1 MRDVLHAEWTK
12 VRSLP
17 TAAWLLLATVVVTV
31 GLTAAVAAAQ
41 NPTNNSTSLDTTQ
54 LSLIGVDVGQAVVAV
69 LAVLLISGEYDCGLI
84 SLTVAASPQRHLV
97 LMAKALIAAVLSLA
111 AGTVAVLGSV
121 LIAGVVLAGNGLT
134 AARGYEMTSLANATN
149 LRAAGGTV
157 LYLALIALLSLG
169 VATVVREPVAAIG
182 IVLGLLYLFPL
193 LAAVVSDPAWSRH
206 LQQIGP
212 MTAGTAIKATRH
224 LKGLPLSPWAGLGV
238 LTAWALG
245 ALVLGGL
252 LFRYRD
258 V

>member
-1 MRDVLHAEWTK
+1 MRDVLRAEWTK
-12 VRSLP
+12 VRTLP

-31 GLTAAVAAAQ
+31 GLSAAVAAAQ
-41 NPTNNSTSLDTTQ
+41 NPTNNGTSLDATK
-54 LSLIGVDVGQAVVAV
+54 LSLIGVDLGQAVVAV

-84 SLTVAASPQRHLV
+84 SVTVAASPQRHLV
-97 LMAKALIAAVLSLA
+97 LMAKALIAAVLALA

-121 LIAGVVLAGNGLT
+121 LTAGFVLTGNGLT
-134 AARGYEMTSLANATN
+134 VAHGYEIASLANAAN

-169 VATVVREPVAAIG
+169 VATIVREPAPAIG
-182 IVLGLLYLFPL
+182 VVLGLLYVFPFL
-193 LAAVVSDPAWSRH
+193 GAVVSDPAWSRH

-212 MTAGTAIKATRH
+212 MTAGLAIEATRN
-224 LKGLPLSPWAGLGV
+224 LKGLPLSPWDGLGV
-238 LTAWALG
+238 LAAWALG